1 MQQLLGVGM
10 VMAACAA
17 CAADKDEV
25 MLNFVNADIESVVKA
40 VGEISGKNFVIDPRV
55 KGTVNIVS
63 ARPVPRALAYQILLS
78 SLRLQGFAAVEGQG
92 VVKIV
97 PETDAKLHAGVG
109 RPRRGDGDRLI
120 TKVFTLKNA
129 NANQLLAVVR
139 PLVSPNNAVA
149 AMAQTNALIVTDY
162 ADNLRRIEAIIYSVE
177 SAASED
183 MAVLPVGYGAAVD
196 LATLINRLLQE
207 GAAISGAAAGGGAD
221 SGKISIVPDARSNVL
236 LVKADSAGK
245 LAKVKSLLA
254 TLDQPSQA
262 GGNVRVVYLKN
273 AEAGKVAQ
281 TLRALLAQD
290 GANSTAATARPAA
303 SSAPASTSAA
313 GGNAS
318 PSTVP
323 LANGSANEEAPIP
336 GSIVQADTANNA
348 LIINAPDSMYQNLRN
363 VIDLLDRRRAQVFVE
378 ALIVEL
384 SAARAAEFGVQWQGL
399 SGFGK
404 TGTQVVGGTNFP
416 TANNPGIIATAIDPK
431 GLVKSSGLNIGIVNG
446 SINIPGIGN
455 ITNLGFLAKALET
468 TSQANVLSTPTLM
481 TLDNEEARI
490 VVGQNVPFLTGQ
502 FSNTGGG
509 ATPNAPFQT
518 FERKD
523 VGLTLKL
530 TPQITEGGLVRLKIF
545 QEVSSVDP
553 ASLNSTAGITTN
565 KRSIETAVQVDD
577 GSIVAI
583 GGLIQDD
590 TSDGV
595 DQVPLLGDI
604 PGLGWLFKHRS
615 KEHKRT
621 NLMVFLKPTIL
632 RDEGGARALAG
643 ERYSYLL
650 QDQQRM
656 SRDKLPLAS
665 PGIDAANGS
674 IHKTLQNQ
682 ERQP

>member
-1 MQQLLGVGM
+1 ML
-10 VMAACAA
+10 AASLALS
-17 CAADKDEV
+17 ADKDEV
-25 MLNFVNADIESVVKA
+25 MLNFINADIESVVKA

-63 ARPVPRALAYQILLS
+63 ARPVPRALSYQILLS

-92 VVKIV
+92 VVKIL
-97 PETDAKLHAGVG
+97 PEADAKLHAGVG
-109 RPRRGDGDRLI
+109 KARRSDGDRLI

-139 PLVSPNNAVA
+139 PLVSPNNVVA
-149 AMAQTNALIVTDY
+149 AMSQTNALIVTDY

-177 SAASED
+177 SAASDD
-183 MAVLPVGYGAAVD
+183 MAVLPVRYGAAAD

-207 GAAISGAAAGGGAD
+207 GASLAGAGGVGGD
-221 SGKISIVPDARSNVL
+221 GGKVSIVPDARSNVL

-262 GGNVRVVYLKN
+262 GGNVHVVYLKN
-273 AEAGKVAQ
+273 AEASKVAQ
-281 TLRALLAQD
+281 TLRALLGQD
-290 GANSTAATARPAA
+290 GGTQAPSRPLNTGGGAGGGSNANPATA
-303 SSAPASTSAA
+303 
-313 GGNAS
+313 
-318 PSTVP
+318 P
-323 LANGSANEEAPIP
+323 LANSSSNEDITVP
-336 GSIVQADTANNA
+336 GSLVQADTANNA

-399 SGFGK
+399 SGLSK
-404 TGTQVVGGTNFP
+404 SGTQVIGGTNFP
-416 TANNPGIIATAIDPK
+416 GGTHPGIINVALDPK
-431 GLVKSSGLNIGIVNG
+431 NLGNSAGLNIGILNG
-446 SINIPGIGN
+446 RINIPGLGDIA
-455 ITNLGFLAKALET
+455 NLGFLAKALET
-468 TSQANVLSTPTLM
+468 HSQANVLSTPTLM

-502 FSNTGGG
+502 YSNTGGG
-509 ATPNAPFQT
+509 STPNAPFQT

-553 ASLNSTAGITTN
+553 ASVGSSSGITTN

-590 TSDGV
+590 NGDGV

-604 PGLGWLFKHRS
+604 PGLGWLFKHRK

-632 RDEGGARALAG
+632 RDEAGARALAG
-643 ERYSYLL
+643 ERYHYLM
-650 QDQQRM
+650 QDQQRL
-656 SRDKLPLAS
+656 RNDKLPLAA
-665 PGIDAANGS
+665 PGMDAANGT
-674 IHKTLQNQ
+674 IHKLL
-682 ERQP
+682 ERKP